1 MKARTLLVV
10 SLLLAGLAFAA
21 REKWVNVPAATLK
34 GEPALAQGA
43 GDAVFIWS
51 SPRGLHLR
59 WRAGQAPRLFTG
71 KIDTDG
77 KVQEVVRIDQQGG
90 GWARTHG
97 EHRVLFSA
105 TVRAGDLDGIDVL
118 TSSGRVDLVLDMD
131 EQAPPVEMIFL
142 GKEGAH
148 PSALPLRLRLR

>member
-1 MKARTLLVV
+1 MKARTFLVV

-21 REKWVNVPAATLK
+21 GEKWVNVPAATLK
-34 GEPALAQGA
+34 GEPAMEGIS

-51 SPRGLHLR
+51 SPKGLHLR
-59 WRAGQAPRLFTG
+59 WRAGQTPRLFTG

-77 KVQEVVRIDQQGG
+77 KVQEVVRLDPQGG

-97 EHRVLFSA
+97 DQRVLFSA
-105 TVRAGDLDGIDVL
+105 TVRVGDLDGIDVV
-118 TSSGRVDLVLDMD
+118 TSSGRADLVLDMD
-131 EQAPPVEMIFL
+131 DQAPPVENIFL

-148 PSALPLRLRLR
+148 PSALPLRLRLK